1 LSRIRLVPKQTNKH
15 NSDAARLPAA
25 ARVLVAF
32 VAAGALLWL
41 AWATLR
47 TGASRMISDYSVR
60 ASAEGAADA
69 AINLTPADPEGYYAR
84 AGLLADAGD
93 YGGAAEAYL
102 AAERLR
108 PRDYVIR
115 VERGKAL
122 EASGDAAGALAEF
135 GEAVRLAPFYAQPR
149 WQLGNALL
157 RAGRRDEAVAELRR
171 AADSDPNLY
180 ANFVQTLWYAEN
192 KDAGALAREAR
203 PRTPEQAL
211 AVAKF
216 LIKAGEPADGVRLL
230 RDSGV
235 RLQEESVRSLVKE
248 LIAAEDFADAYDL
261 WSGGRASGRGPVDD
275 GGFEGEARTDEE
287 GFGWRFARDNAAIKL
302 SLDSDSPREGA
313 RSLRVEFAGAS
324 DPSTPAVSQLVVV
337 EPGARYRLSFS
348 ARARDLVTGGLPFVA
363 VSAATK
369 NGGQLAASPDITPAA
384 TGWRDYAVEFTAPA
398 GVGAVRVAL
407 VRHACTSSPCPAFGS
422 LWLDSF
428 ALKKL

>member
-1 LSRIRLVPKQTNKH
+1 MQTDT
-15 NSDAARLPAA
+15 SDDGVSRLPAV
-25 ARVLVAF
+25 ARGLVAV
-32 VAAGALLWL
+32 VAACALLWL
-41 AWATLR
+41 AWVALR
-47 TGASRMISDYSVR
+47 AGASRMISDYSVR
-60 ASAEGAADA
+60 AGVGEAADA
-69 AINLTPADPEGYYAR
+69 AIRLAPKDPEGYYSR

-122 EASGDAAGALAEF
+122 EEAGDTSDALEEF

-157 RAGRRDEAVAELRR
+157 RAGRRAEAVEELRR

-180 ANFVQTLWYAEN
+180 ANFVQTLWYAED

-211 AVAKF
+211 AVATF
-216 LIKAGEPADGVRLL
+216 LIKVGEPADGVRLL
-230 RDSGV
+230 RDSGA
-235 RLQEESVRSLVKE
+235 RLPAESASRLVKD
-248 LIAAEDFADAYDL
+248 LIAAEDFEDAYAL
-261 WSGGRASGRGPVDD
+261 WSGERAAGPGLLDD
-275 GGFEGEARTDEE
+275 GGFEGEARTDDE
-287 GFGWRFARDNAAIKL
+287 GFGWRFAHDGAAVKL
-302 SLDSDSPREGA
+302 SLDTDSPREGA

-348 ARARDLVTGGLPFVA
+348 ARARDLVMGGLPFVT
-363 VSAATK
+363 VGAATK
-369 NGGQLAASPDITPAA
+369 GGGQLAASPDITPAA
-384 TGWRDYAVEFTAPA
+384 AEWRDYSVEFAAPG